1 MRVYQSSPPSTNRPP
16 LWLWGSYTDACI
28 KRRTLYRWW
37 PTYSVTWVFGINLP
51 IQNAYIPLRSST
63 CNPKLKFS
71 VRSWGLP
78 LPFFDSSRSFSS
90 VSCLPFLQDPCMHP
104 YRELTYWY
112 FWYIES
118 LNHIHAGHALM
129 WICDEGGELTSTLQV
144 NLHLNPWPLR
154 ILRSCH
160 PFFVKDP

>member
-1 MRVYQSSPPSTNRPP
+1 MVLPFDCGGVT
-16 LWLWGSYTDACI
+16 TDACI

-37 PTYSVTWVFGINLP
+37 PTYSVAWIYSVLICPFRMHTPSKLNMQPETEIFSQKLGI
-51 IQNAYIPLRSST
+51 SSSI
-63 CNPKLKFS
+63 L
-71 VRSWGLP
+71 
-78 LPFFDSSRSFSS
+78 DSSRSFSS

-112 FWYIES
+112 FWYYIES
-118 LNHIHAGHALM
+118 LNPIHAGHALM

-160 PFFVKDP
+160 PFCVRDP